1 MKQSIDVLS
10 AVVMAALL
18 GNREDVIDHER
29 AGIVHIYI
37 YIYIYYV
44 RDGVEV
50 LYPLIS
56 CATYH

>member
-37 YIYIYYV
+37 YIYYV